1 MTANYF
7 CDHADTFDDIRKL
20 HLRPICRN

>member
-7 CDHADTFDDIRKL
+7 CDHPDTFDDIREL